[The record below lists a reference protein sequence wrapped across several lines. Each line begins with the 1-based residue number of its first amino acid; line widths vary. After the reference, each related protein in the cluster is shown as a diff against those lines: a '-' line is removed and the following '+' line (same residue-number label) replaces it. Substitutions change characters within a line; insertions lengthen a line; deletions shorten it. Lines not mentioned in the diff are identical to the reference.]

1 MSLGKRG
8 AYLQRLSM
16 TDAHVEYD
24 CLRSG
29 DGDQESGVWI
39 AQGHY

>member
-16 TDAHVEYD
+16 DAHVEYD

-29 DGDQESGVWI
+29 YGDQESGVCI